1 MNESLARAE
10 SDKLPFGKYVQPY
23 AHYQLANYYTN
34 EKEYDQAKIHANKA
48 RDNFKDYELENRIQT
63 QIKSLQRRLKYL
75 TDGPKIE
82 AALKARKEADEAQK
96 RQKQADIDNFYV

>member
-1 MNESLARAE
+1 M
-10 SDKLPFGKYVQPY
+10 QPY
-23 AHYQLANYYTN
+23 AHYQLANYYAN
-34 EKEYDQAKIHANKA
+34 EKQYDQAKVHANKA

-82 AALKARKEADEAQK
+82 AALKARKEAEEVEK